1 MSNRGP
7 RADQKAATRAR
18 LLRVARRV
26 FARSGFAGTSVA
38 MICREAQVTHGALYH
53 HFPGK
58 PALFAAVLEE
68 LTADVA
74 ARVQRAAE
82 RATGWQQV
90 EAACDAYLDACT
102 DPAVQAIV
110 VRDGP
115 RALPSPPVSRSAP
128 APRGPRFPRA
138 VRGPARPAAGERERA
153 TFDAIDHAVNEPLVA
168 GLLHRWIA
176 AGLLR
181 PIPVELAARVLGGAF
196 AEASAAIATARR
208 PRRVRAEL
216 GELFRCWLSAMR
228 ADPQPAARR

>member
-1 MSNRGP
+1 MPNRGP

-26 FARSGFAGTSVA
+26 FARSGFAGASVEV
-38 MICREAQVTHGALYH
+38 ICREARVTHGALYH
-53 HFPGK
+53 HFSGK

-82 RATGWQQV
+82 RASGWQQV

-102 DPAVQAIV
+102 EPAVQAIL

-115 RALPSPPVSRSAP
+115 RALPAGRP
-128 APRGPRFPRA
+128 PRFPRA
-138 VRGPARPAAGERERA
+138 TRAHARAAEPVPS
-153 TFDAIDHAVNEPLVA
+153 FDAIDRAVNEPLVA
-168 GLLHRWIA
+168 GLLHRWVA

-181 PIPVELAARVLGGAF
+181 PVPVELVARVLGGAF
-196 AEASAAIATARR
+196 AEASAAIASARR

-216 GELFRCWLSAMR
+216 GALLRCWLQAMR
-228 ADPQPAARR
+228 P